1 MGEGCEIQLSF
12 GENHPAKKQH
22 LFLGMASPTKKA
34 AIHYNDDN
42 GDVNEDDFEREGI
55 ENE

>member
-12 GENHPAKKQH
+12 GETAP
-22 LFLGMASPTKKA
+22 FPLGMASPTKKE

-42 GDVNEDDFEREGI
+42 GDVHEDDFEREGI
-55 ENE
+55 ENEW